1 MARKKANILDPIQ
14 EVLDPSV
21 WDGSASVSPSLQLKH
36 KNWVIKTITDTF
48 NAHGYDAHN
57 WADLYVTGSIC
68 TYQYSEDSDFDV
80 SVFVDSDI
88 FPEWSRAEMIG
99 IAVQFLDGSV
109 MPGTTHPLQV
119 FVVPEGIRPEDI
131 YKRGLRSAYNLKTDD
146 WVIPPDR
153 EMARDPEV
161 EYNHAYTYALEQADK
176 MERLLRYEPD
186 KAEIFWHQIH
196 KRRRL
201 DHRAGK
207 GDFAPSNLVYKMLS
221 NRGLLDQIS
230 DYTGEYIAKTEQTK
244 ESKAR
249 ISVPVSNEWFEN
261 RFNDQQP
268 QEDQSLY
275 HGTDWDHIRSILTSG
290 LHPWDSNGDASV
302 YKNWDKP
309 RPGHIYLSQILE
321 GAYRASATHGQQ
333 IIVQIDPKRLDPQRI
348 NPDEDALRG
357 WLKSGLCPDCGQPLH
372 DDEGEIDWDVHENCP
387 TQLSDFGM
395 SLGDVADSIEFGN
408 NTDVAEQNID
418 WRDKYH
424 KAPGREINWQ
434 GIAYNGDVTPNAIE
448 GVWVNDTMI
457 DQVPFGS
464 ETKVFGND
472 QNMDEFVYF
481 PRSEF
486 DLMFSVVDTNEKA

>member
-131 YKRGLRSAYNLKTDD
+131 YKRGLRSAYNLKNDT

-153 EMARDPEV
+153 DMARDPEV

-201 DHRAGK
+201 DHKAGK

-230 DYTGEYIAKTEQTK
+230 DYTGEYIASTK
-244 ESKAR
+244 V
-249 ISVPVSNEWFEN
+249 SVPVSDEWFKE
-261 RFNDQQP
+261 RFNTKDFRNP
-268 QEDQSLY
+268 DSYLY
-275 HGTDWDHIRSILTSG
+275 HGTDAQHFQGIITKG
-290 LHPWDSNGDASV
+290 IVPWDSGDTGTK
-302 YKNWDKP
+302 YENQWMP
-309 RPGHIYLSQILE
+309 RPGHTYVSQTPE
-321 GAYRASATHGQQ
+321 GAYRSSVTHADQ
-333 IIVQIDPKRLDPQRI
+333 IILEIDPSLLDPQLI
-348 NPDEDALRG
+348 NPDEDFLSGYRER
-357 WLKSGLCPDCGQPLH
+357 GLCPDCGDYLVNE
-372 DDEGEIDWDVHENCP
+372 EGMADHSECPNGGEMANQMWSGSSSSLGEFAEAIDWGSDVPSSE
-387 TQLSDFGM
+387 
-395 SLGDVADSIEFGN
+395 A
-408 NTDVAEQNID
+408 AID
-418 WRDKYH
+418 WRNKFD
-424 KAPGREINWQ
+424 KAPGKTLNNQ
-434 GIAYNGDVTPNAIE
+434 GIAYNGPIPAQAIIGAWVDDSLLDPN
-448 GVWVNDTMI
+448 MI
-457 DQVPFGS
+457 PEFS
-464 ETKVFGND
+464 EMVFGDD
-472 QNMDEFVYF
+472 QNMDSFVHF
-481 PRSEF
+481 DADEF
-486 DLMFSVVDTNEKA
+486 DILLSMPKGPF